1 MMMMIFS
8 PFEQTR
14 KRKPISRD
22 GTMRYDDDSSEDGD
36 DDHDGDIGST
46 LVGLVWCGGDDG
58 KWGSFFFAS
67 FYTKPSVF
75 FLMGWLKLKERY
87 NFNAF
92 VYILPFS

>member
-1 MMMMIFS
+1 MMMIFS

-22 GTMRYDDDSSEDGD
+22 GTMRYDDDSSEDGDGD

-75 FLMGWLKLKERY
+75 FDGLAKTKRTLQ
-87 NFNAF
+87 F
-92 VYILPFS
+92 